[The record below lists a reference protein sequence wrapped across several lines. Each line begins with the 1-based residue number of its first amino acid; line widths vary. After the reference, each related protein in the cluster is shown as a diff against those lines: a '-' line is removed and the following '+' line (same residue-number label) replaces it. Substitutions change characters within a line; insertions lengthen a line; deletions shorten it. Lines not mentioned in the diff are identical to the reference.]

1 MNNLQKKIKELFD
14 NDHNI
19 QNELNTL
26 DTNGLKFDICDIEF
40 SNENEYK
47 IKLEQAKVSKSF
59 ISKYSIIN
67 LPTLDFSFDSF
78 TIELIEPFELEKQ
91 SRSQFTSSTS
101 GFNPSAPN
109 IDEIIEDLYNDFLKE
124 IDTQQNNITDLYDTT
139 INTSLEFLQEAI
151 QKFQNKTD
159 SYIQEY
165 INNIANNKSNIDEV
179 IKNFKSSSTQEKV
192 ITFFQDK
199 YYNSL
204 VLKKLSLSKM
214 KTHIDLIRIS
224 PWYSFT
230 SVLARVQL
238 ILKHYESKSYQYQQ
252 LQENKAK
259 IYDELEDIV
268 NIAIANLILDRQ
280 ELLDNKNLDT
290 KIDLDKYEIFQYCL
304 PLYTQLLKKYSL
316 NFEGM

>member
-91 SRSQFTSSTS
+91 SRSQFTSGAS

-151 QKFQNKTD
+151 KKFQNKTD

-165 INNIANNKSNIDEV
+165 INNIANNKSNIDAV